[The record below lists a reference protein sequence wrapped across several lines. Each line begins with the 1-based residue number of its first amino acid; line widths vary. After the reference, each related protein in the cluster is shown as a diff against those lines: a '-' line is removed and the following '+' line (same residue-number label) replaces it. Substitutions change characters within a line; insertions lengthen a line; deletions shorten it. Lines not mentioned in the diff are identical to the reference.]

1 MDLRSG
7 KKTVADPMDPGDTDE
22 RKEHDDSWRNTS
34 LDDIAAEHDLDQPIV
49 GTSLCIYIYIICM
62 YVYIYIYI

>member
-49 GTSLCIYIYIICM
+49 GTSLFG
-62 YVYIYIYI
+62 VLQSS